1 MRPGT
6 FIAAGMLPYL
16 EVGHL
21 PSSSS
26 FYSAVVQ
33 PLGLRYLSAED
44 GHFPCITF
52 GDARARRALFE
63 IRQIT
68 AGRERPIVPSHITV
82 SAPSAEAAEDSY
94 TSAVRANPP
103 EPRDSS
109 RRRPSVSWPAPSST
123 SATRTLGGGGR
134 LRIRIVDFDGNTM
147 DIVYRPPSD
156 YPPSY
161 GGSTVR
167 RTQSTNKEASRILD
181 WNYDVASSDLRS
193 VISTGSRS
201 GTSSTRTASRRP
213 YDGAAA
219 DKEPYHTLRRS
230 VTDNASLYDPTPSP
244 RLNSSGG
251 MSATTIAGA
260 LLGAAALGSA
270 LTYGIVKSDRSHA
283 PRQEFDSPPSF
294 SRRSTFPDPYPDQ
307 RKGSRYV
314 EVERAVEKV
323 RYPDSEYSTIAPG
336 RRSPPEYVAHYSRG
350 SRDDAEPRGRRAE
363 SQSRSSSS
371 RRRSEAASYRQPL
384 LLHDAPEHRSQAS
397 GGSRHQHP
405 PIVKRS
411 YTYELPAESWAGSS
425 VRSQSTARPAPSPQ
439 VVSRSRSGSRMTT
452 ATIKVAGG
460 GGGPRG
466 LSRANTSYVSA
477 RDIGLPVS
485 GVGSSQAG
493 WESDDAGSV
502 VPSDSISNIGSR
514 RSGRAYH

>member
-1 MRPGT
+1 
-6 FIAAGMLPYL
+6 MLPHL

-52 GDARARRALFE
+52 GDARAGRALFE

-68 AGRERPIVPSHITV
+68 AGRERPIVPSHLVV

-94 TSAVRANPP
+94 TFAVRANPP
-103 EPRDSS
+103 EPRDST
-109 RRRPSVSWPAPSST
+109 RRRPSVSWPAPSTT

-147 DIVYRPPSD
+147 DIVYRPPPD

-161 GGSTVR
+161 GGPTVR

-181 WNYDVASSDLRS
+181 WNYDVASSDLRP
-193 VISTGSRS
+193 VISTDSRS
-201 GTSSTRTASRRP
+201 GTGSTRTASRRP
-213 YDGAAA
+213 YDGAAAAA

-230 VTDNASLYDPTPSP
+230 VTDNGSLYDPTPSP
-244 RLNSSGG
+244 RQNSSGG
-251 MSATTIAGA
+251 LSATTIAGA
-260 LLGAAALGSA
+260 LLGAAALGGA
-270 LTYGIVKSDRSHA
+270 LTYGMVKSDRSHA
-283 PRQEFDSPPSF
+283 PRQNFDSPPSF

-323 RYPDSEYSTIAPG
+323 RYPEVEYSTVAPG

-350 SRDDAEPRGRRAE
+350 SRDDAESRGRRPE

-371 RRRSEAASYRQPL
+371 RRRSEAGSYRQPLPL

-397 GGSRHQHP
+397 SSSRHQHP

-411 YTYELPAESWAGSS
+411 YTYELPADGWASSS
-425 VRSQSTARPAPSPQ
+425 VRSQSTARPPPPPQ
-439 VVSRSRSGSRMTT
+439 VVSRSRSGSRVTT
-452 ATIKVAGG
+452 ATIKGADQGEYLVCVGEGYRPAG
-460 GGGPRG
+460 
-466 LSRANTSYVSA
+466 
-477 RDIGLPVS
+477 
-485 GVGSSQAG
+485 
-493 WESDDAGSV
+493 
-502 VPSDSISNIGSR
+502 
-514 RSGRAYH
+514 